1 MLTTTNRVQR
11 VDNISA
17 DDPLASQDPSEEE
30 EQVLDVRLPS
40 HWSSLSWL
48 LVWFEKPIF
57 VPTCERWEP
66 CRGAWEAR
74 LRADQGSAWELP
86 QRRQGT
92 RLRPPPTTWW
102 CSSSPLLRAS
112 SLKIEQSY
120 WWWKTT
126 TSLVDSSVLTTNACW
141 NVAAFLLAMTMCVK
155 NVFCSEWIW
164 SNNQLNWNQ
173 LLPKKDHFESWFKVV
188 WPAWPVGVPH
198 SKWRW

>member
-17 DDPLASQDPSEEE
+17 DDPLASQDPSDEE
-30 EQVLDVRLPS
+30 EQVLDVRLPW

-48 LVWFEKPIF
+48 VVCFENPIF
-57 VPTCERWEP
+57 VPTCEQWEP
-66 CRGAWEAR
+66 CRGAWEER
-74 LRADQGSAWELP
+74 LRADQGSAWEP
-86 QRRQGT
+86 PRRRQET
-92 RLRPPPTTWW
+92 RLPPPPTTWW

-141 NVAAFLLAMTMCVK
+141 NVAAILLAVTMCVK

-164 SNNQLNWNQ
+164 SNNELNWNPGFAKEGPLWKLVQ
-173 LLPKKDHFESWFKVV
+173 SCLTSLTSW
-188 WPAWPVGVPH
+188 
-198 SKWRW
+198 